1 MNDIIKEV
9 ISFFAFFHSSKK
21 KKSRTGIQY
30 KNLAIVCKSFPS
42 RLQTSFILSAVPSPR
57 HKLPSL
63 CCPGDRHLLSALCL
77 QHTHQEMNQV
87 IVEAPATPHIPLS
100 QKDGETPLSEGEVR
114 IYPQR
119 QPPGHSRQQGAGAP
133 HPRTPWGH
141 RRPVRAP
148 RLGCDL
154 AGALA
159 NHIWNVFQLQEQ

>member
-1 MNDIIKEV
+1 M
-9 ISFFAFFHSSKK
+9 
-21 KKSRTGIQY
+21 
-30 KNLAIVCKSFPS
+30 VCKSFPS

-87 IVEAPATPHIPLS
+87 IVEVPATPHIPLS

-119 QPPGHSRQQGAGAP
+119 QPPGHSRQQGAGP
-133 HPRTPWGH
+133 PTPGH
-141 RRPVRAP
+141 
-148 RLGCDL
+148 LGVTAGQSEHLDL
-154 AGALA
+154 AVTLREP
-159 NHIWNVFQLQEQ
+159 LQITSGMCFSFKSNK